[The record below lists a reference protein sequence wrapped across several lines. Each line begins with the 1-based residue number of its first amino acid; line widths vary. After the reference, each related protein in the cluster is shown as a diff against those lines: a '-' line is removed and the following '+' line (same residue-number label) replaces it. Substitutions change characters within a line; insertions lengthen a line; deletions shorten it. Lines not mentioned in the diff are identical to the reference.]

1 MRFIIMH
8 TTNAHW
14 ESGAIPSPELIARV
28 GTLLGELATAGGLLG
43 AEGLRASSEG
53 VRLRFSAGT
62 RTVINGPFEGDNELA
77 AGFSILR
84 TRSLEDAIEW
94 ATRQADVLGDVEID
108 IRPVTEPWDIG
119 MGATPADV
127 STRRYMVLRKATPST
142 EIGGAPSSAQ
152 RSEVARLIGETR
164 RSGVHLVTETMRP
177 SRRGRRY
184 MNSREGVS
192 VYDGPFI
199 ETKELIAGYVVVSA
213 ASLEDAGRWA
223 MQYVHAVEADEVDLR
238 ELEPLFEAGQW
249 VDPGH
254 EGRDRSGS

>member
-8 TTNAHW
+8 KTNAHW
-14 ESGAIPSPELIARV
+14 ESGAIPGPELIARV
-28 GTLLGELATAGGLLG
+28 GTLLGELAKAGVLLG

-53 VRLRFSAGT
+53 VRLRFAAGT

-94 ATRQADVLGDVEID
+94 ATRQAALVLGRRGDRHPPRHRAVGH
-108 IRPVTEPWDIG
+108 RH
-119 MGATPADV
+119 GAPPADV
-127 STRRYMVLRKATPST
+127 STRRYMVLRKATAST
-142 EIGGAPSSAQ
+142 EAGEAPSSAQ
-152 RSEVARLIGETR
+152 RAELARLIDETT

-184 MNSREGVS
+184 KNSRDGVS
-192 VYDGPFI
+192 VYDGPFT

-223 MQYVHAVEADEVDLR
+223 VQYLAR
-238 ELEPLFEAGQW
+238 
-249 VDPGH
+249 
-254 EGRDRSGS
+254 R

>member
-1 MRFIIMH
+1 VRFIITH
-8 TTNAHW
+8 KTNAHW

-28 GTLLGELATAGGLLG
+28 GTLLGELAKAGVLLG

-53 VRLRFSAGT
+53 VRLRFAAGT
-62 RTVINGPFEGDNELA
+62 RTVVNGPFEGDNELA

-94 ATRQADVLGDVEID
+94 ATRQAHVLGPEENVEID

-119 MGATPADV
+119 MVATPADV

-142 EIGGAPSSAQ
+142 EAGGAPSSARQ
-152 RSEVARLIGETR
+152 AEFARLIDETT
-164 RSGVHLVTETMRP
+164 RSGAHLVTETMRP

-184 MNSREGVS
+184 KNSRDGVS

-199 ETKELIAGYVVVSA
+199 ETKELMAGYVVVSA

-223 MQYVHAVEADEVDLR
+223 VQYLDAVEADAVDLR
-238 ELEPLFEAGQW
+238 ELE
-249 VDPGH
+249 
-254 EGRDRSGS
+254 

>member
-8 TTNAHW
+8 KTNAHW
-14 ESGAIPSPELIARV
+14 ESGAIPSPELIGRV
-28 GTLLGELATAGGLLG
+28 GMLLGELATAGVLRG

-53 VRLRFSAGT
+53 VRLRFAGGT
-62 RTVINGPFEGDNELA
+62 RTVIKGPFDGDNELA

-94 ATRQADVLGDVEID
+94 ATCQAGLIGDVEID

-119 MGATPADV
+119 MTAMPADV
-127 STRRYMVLRKATPST
+127 SMRRYMVLCKATPST
-142 EIGGAPSSAQ
+142 EAGEAPSSA
-152 RSEVARLIGETR
+152 RRAEFARLIDETT

-184 MNSREGVS
+184 KNSRDGVS

-199 ETKELIAGYVVVSA
+199 ETKELIAGYVIVSA
-213 ASLEDAGRWA
+213 GSLEDAARWA
-223 MQYVHAVEADEVDLR
+223 LPYLFAVEADEVDLR
-238 ELEPLFEAGQW
+238 ELE
-249 VDPGH
+249 
-254 EGRDRSGS
+254 